1 MVHDELSCIITEE
14 PGSPYFSLHF
24 ITVFLFDNANCMA
37 LFSFGFHKIVYSGF
51 TLLSHFLLSLIAPLL
66 APQNRFLSLG
76 PYFSFYF
83 LNKDF

>member
-1 MVHDELSCIITEE
+1 MVHDKLSLIIMGE

-24 ITVFLFDNANCMA
+24 ITIFLFDNANCTA

-51 TLLSHFLLSLIAPLL
+51 PLLSFPSVLIAPLL
-66 APQNRFLSLG
+66 APQNRFPSLG
-76 PYFSFYF
+76 PYF